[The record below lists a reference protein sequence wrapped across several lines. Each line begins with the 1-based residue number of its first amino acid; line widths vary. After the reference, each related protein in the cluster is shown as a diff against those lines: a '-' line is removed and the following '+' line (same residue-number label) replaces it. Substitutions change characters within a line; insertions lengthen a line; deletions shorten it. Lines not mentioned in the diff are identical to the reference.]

1 MGKFETTVQLPTN
14 GFLYPE
20 ENNITEVT
28 LRDIT
33 TKEEKMLLG
42 STSDNTIT
50 NIVKACV
57 VEPRGFDLDN
67 LITSDLH
74 YLLLQLRIHTYGSIY
89 KVSFRCPHCGASEIA
104 PINLEEDLICY
115 RLEEPFKQPFEFELP
130 VSKTILGCRLLTNKD
145 SRFISNFSKKLSKNS
160 PQNRQQVSY
169 NLRMARH
176 IVTIDGEEVSDG
188 EAQKFVQNMHGKDS
202 AYFWWK
208 INDVKIGYDT
218 EVEHTCSNCGA
229 DFEITMPISGEFF
242 RPTFD

>member
-1 MGKFETTVQLPTN
+1 MGKFETTVTLPTN

-50 NIVKACV
+50 NIVKACIV
-57 VEPRGFDLDN
+57 SPKFDVDN

-74 YLLLQLRIHTYGSIY
+74 FLLLQLRIHTYGAIY
-89 KVSFRCPHCGASEIA
+89 KVSFRCPNCGTSEIA
-104 PINLEEDLICY
+104 PINLEEDLFCY
-115 RLEEPFKQPFEFELP
+115 RFEEPFKQPFEFELP
-130 VSKTILGCRLLTNKD
+130 VSKKTLGCRLLTNKD
-145 SRFISNFSKKLSKNS
+145 SRFISNFAKKLSKNS

-169 NLRMARH
+169 NLRMAKH
-176 IVTIDGEEVSDG
+176 IVTIDGEEVNDG
-188 EAQKFVQNMHGKDS
+188 QAQRFVQDLHGKDS

-208 INDVKIGYDT
+208 INDIKIGYDT
-218 EVEHTCSNCGA
+218 EVEHTCSNCGT
-229 DFEITMPISGEFF
+229 DFDITMPISGEFF